1 MFTLGGLLL
10 GRDESTNTRRQEF
23 SLFARESNV
32 RKGSNRCFFV
42 VFYPKIWTWH
52 SKKARG
58 GQREG
63 NTKREGLFDERF
75 LCLVWFRGNVFSLF
89 FFFFFF
95 FFVRCLFFDV
105 LCVFSSSFACSKDS
119 SSMSIRIITL
129 LIIICDWNRAKPE

>member
-1 MFTLGGLLL
+1 LFTLGGLLL

-105 LCVFSSSFACSKDS
+105 LCVCSRAALRVQK
-119 SSMSIRIITL
+119 IVLVLVFVL
-129 LIIICDWNRAKPE
+129 LHY

>member
-10 GRDESTNTRRQEF
+10 GRDESTTTRRQEF

-63 NTKREGLFDERF
+63 GTKREGLFDERF
-75 LCLVWFRGNVFSLF
+75 LCLVCFRGNVSLF
-89 FFFFFF
+89 SFSFSFSFS
-95 FFVRCLFFDV
+95 FVVCFLMC
-105 LCVFSSSFACSKDS
+105 CVCS
-119 SSMSIRIITL
+119 
-129 LIIICDWNRAKPE
+129 RAALRVQKIVVV